1 MTRLL
6 TSFLCKKI
14 IIIFIVLIAAI
25 QYSHSQIIGNNIVNE
40 NTTVLYSYWDGF
52 AHSGIRWKVTG
63 GTVISTDTSNGIVY
77 NVVIQWG
84 AAGPGKIKFSSTS
97 NYSTLDVTI
106 LSPGAASPT
115 LSENHILTIVPRVA
129 STDISTLTDDYKI
142 QSVTY
147 FDGLGRAIQNVA
159 IQSGGNKE
167 DIITHLEYDNL
178 GRQSKSYM
186 PYASSSNKG
195 SYRTNAL
202 SATNTFYNTTKYENT
217 TNPYSETLFDGTPLN
232 LIVEQA
238 APGNDWKEGNT
249 EEHTIKNEYK
259 LVGTS
264 DYVRIYQIN
273 NTNGNLIDNGYYKTG
288 EWTVQGAYNTPYLYK
303 FITKNENWVP
313 SDTNDN
319 TTHTFKDYRGRV
331 ILSRTFENQVKHDTY
346 YVYDTYG
353 NLMYVLPPKAD
364 PSSAKPDSTELAELC
379 FQYKYDDK
387 NRLIEKKIPGKEW
400 EYIVYNKLDQPV
412 LTQHATQLAANNT
425 SLTINQ
431 WSFTK
436 YDRFGRVAYTGLMSS
451 NSSRSTLQGILDGA
465 SSTYVTKG
473 GATNIAG
480 TTVYYNN
487 DAYPTSISEIHTI
500 NYYDDYTFD
509 KPSSTNLPSSY
520 EGQTIVNYNNTD
532 KAKTKGLTTGTKV
545 RVLTTNQWITT
556 VTGYDV
562 KGRAIY
568 VASDNPYFGS
578 VDIIKNKLDFTGAV
592 DKTETSHD
600 RGTTSIDTEDL
611 FTYDHIGRLKKHTQE
626 LNNSNV
632 VEVINEN
639 TYDELGKLINK
650 GVGGKTTE
658 NRLQTVDYTY
668 NIRGWLKT
676 INNVSSLGTDLFGFK
691 INYNAIDHHTSND
704 KKLFNGN
711 ISEIEWKTSND
722 NSLRWYKFEYD
733 DLNRITSAVDNINR
747 YALSSVQYDKNG
759 NITSLVRK
767 GHINSA
773 ATSFGTMDN
782 LVYTYQTKSNK
793 LLRVSD
799 TGNNTYG
806 FKDDYTG
813 SGADPTNDYTYDIN
827 GNLLSD
833 ANKGITSI
841 LWNHINLPTEIKFNN
856 SNTQKINYTYSADGI
871 KVRKVVNDNGA
882 VTTTDYA
889 GAYQYVNNDL
899 KFIKNIEDGYVY
911 PKSGGGFGYA
921 YYYTDQLDNIR
932 LLYTDANGDGTVTSS
947 EIIKEAHFYP
957 FGMVHKGYNNV
968 VNPIGSSFHKYD
980 YQNQERQDE
989 LGLNWLQFKYRM
1001 HDPAIGRFVSID
1013 PLAADYVHNSTYAFA
1028 ENKVIK
1034 YNELEGL
1041 EVYLN
1046 KFDRQSYE
1054 NKSWLGKA
1062 ATFVGNAGVSLANG
1076 AIDVFNYAGDLTD
1089 PNAPLTGFSYGANK
1103 LGSDTKATA
1112 GAISDYAQN
1121 TTLSE
1126 FGSDVSNAL
1135 SKVETYEDIT
1145 GGLFGGALT
1154 KVGKFGTIS
1163 KVSNPIPNRL
1173 ARVRNAKFGDSPT
1186 LGAPGA
1192 GDAFVTAAS
1201 DLKGITSA
1209 EGIAKRLT
1217 LLDDNGNF
1225 LKGPFQV
1232 IEFDTPS
1239 TGLSSPVFRSNPG
1252 FIGGGKTLGGAR
1264 EFTLPNLDLSKL
1276 KGIDFDIKF

>member
-1 MTRLL
+1 
-6 TSFLCKKI
+6 
-14 IIIFIVLIAAI
+14 
-25 QYSHSQIIGNNIVNE
+25 
-40 NTTVLYSYWDGF
+40 
-52 AHSGIRWKVTG
+52 
-63 GTVISTDTSNGIVY
+63 
-77 NVVIQWG
+77 
-84 AAGPGKIKFSSTS
+84 
-97 NYSTLDVTI
+97 
-106 LSPGAASPT
+106 
-115 LSENHILTIVPRVA
+115 
-129 STDISTLTDDYKI
+129 
-142 QSVTY
+142 
-147 FDGLGRAIQNVA
+147 
-159 IQSGGNKE
+159 
-167 DIITHLEYDNL
+167 
-178 GRQSKSYM
+178 
-186 PYASSSNKG
+186 
-195 SYRTNAL
+195 
-202 SATNTFYNTTKYENT
+202 
-217 TNPYSETLFDGTPLN
+217 
-232 LIVEQA
+232 
-238 APGNDWKEGNT
+238 
-249 EEHTIKNEYK
+249 
-259 LVGTS
+259 
-264 DYVRIYQIN
+264 
-273 NTNGNLIDNGYYKTG
+273 
-288 EWTVQGAYNTPYLYK
+288 
-303 FITKNENWVP
+303 
-313 SDTNDN
+313 
-319 TTHTFKDYRGRV
+319 
-331 ILSRTFENQVKHDTY
+331 
-346 YVYDTYG
+346 
-353 NLMYVLPPKAD
+353 
-364 PSSAKPDSTELAELC
+364 
-379 FQYKYDDK
+379 
-387 NRLIEKKIPGKEW
+387 
-400 EYIVYNKLDQPV
+400 
-412 LTQHATQLAANNT
+412 
-425 SLTINQ
+425 
-431 WSFTK
+431 
-436 YDRFGRVAYTGLMSS
+436 
-451 NSSRSTLQGILDGA
+451 
-465 SSTYVTKG
+465 
-473 GATNIAG
+473 
-480 TTVYYNN
+480 
-487 DAYPTSISEIHTI
+487 
-500 NYYDDYTFD
+500 
-509 KPSSTNLPSSY
+509 
-520 EGQTIVNYNNTD
+520 
-532 KAKTKGLTTGTKV
+532 
-545 RVLTTNQWITT
+545 
-556 VTGYDV
+556 
-562 KGRAIY
+562 
-568 VASDNPYFGS
+568 
-578 VDIIKNKLDFTGAV
+578 
-592 DKTETSHD
+592 
-600 RGTTSIDTEDL
+600 
-611 FTYDHIGRLKKHTQE
+611 
-626 LNNSNV
+626 
-632 VEVINEN
+632 
-639 TYDELGKLINK
+639 
-650 GVGGKTTE
+650 
-658 NRLQTVDYTY
+658 
-668 NIRGWLKT
+668 
-676 INNVSSLGTDLFGFK
+676 
-691 INYNAIDHHTSND
+691 
-704 KKLFNGN
+704 
-711 ISEIEWKTSND
+711 
-722 NSLRWYKFEYD
+722 
-733 DLNRITSAVDNINR
+733 
-747 YALSSVQYDKNG
+747 
-759 NITSLVRK
+759 
-767 GHINSA
+767 
-773 ATSFGTMDN
+773 
-782 LVYTYQTKSNK
+782 
-793 LLRVSD
+793 
-799 TGNNTYG
+799 
-806 FKDDYTG
+806 
-813 SGADPTNDYTYDIN
+813 
-827 GNLLSD
+827 
-833 ANKGITSI
+833 
-841 LWNHINLPTEIKFNN
+841 
-856 SNTQKINYTYSADGI
+856 
-871 KVRKVVNDNGA
+871 
-882 VTTTDYA
+882 
-889 GAYQYVNNDL
+889 VNNDL